1 VSDAILRTRRLVLR
15 PCRADDVAALH
26 ALWTDRDVRRWLWD
40 DVVIPEASARD
51 VVRESLATFAAHGFG
66 QWVVAER
73 EDAPLLGCAGLRPFD
88 SGREIEL
95 LYALHP
101 SRWGEGLAT
110 EAAHAVLEHGF
121 RQLGLA
127 RLAARVDTP
136 NRSSARVLERL
147 GMRFEGERLV
157 QGRPTLHYALAREAF
172 LSPPPP
178 PAPARG

>member
-1 VSDAILRTRRLVLR
+1 VSGPVLRTSRLVLR

-51 VVRESLATFAAHGFG
+51 VVSESLATFAERGFG
-66 QWVVAER
+66 QWVLAER
-73 EDAPLLGCAGLRPFD
+73 EDGALLGCAGLRPFD

-110 EAAHAVLEHGF
+110 EAARAVLEHGF
-121 RQLGLA
+121 RALGLP
-127 RLAARVDTP
+127 RIAARVDTP
-136 NRSSARVLERL
+136 NRASARVLERHR
-147 GMRFEGERLV
+147 MRIEGEREV
-157 QGRPTLHYALAREAF
+157 QGRPTLHYALGREEF
-172 LSPPPP
+172 LIPPPR